1 MKICY
6 IDESGHCGEKYN
18 PKQPIEVLC
27 GVITD
32 ISKLFKTQTEHRD
45 ILELLNDSGIDISE
59 TGWDSNMIAYP
70 AVTWINNSLIMI
82 YNGNDFGANGFGY
95 AILS

>member
-1 MKICY
+1 MWFCFRGSRDFRKGA
-6 IDESGHCGEKYN
+6 ESYRIGYAKSDDL
-18 PKQPIEVLC
+18 KKW
-27 GVITD
+27 T
-32 ISKLFKTQTEHRD
+32 RD
-45 ILELLNDSGIDISE
+45 DQNSGIDISE

-70 AVTWINNSLIMI
+70 TVTWINNSLIMI